1 MKQRLPA
8 LIVFAV
14 LLGAAV
20 GSGYHSYN
28 VCRDEMAAD
37 LSQALAKC
45 LDQDADRLLPTDTIR
60 AYAKVKAAT
69 EGPCMMAIGS
79 QRLTRHL
86 RHKNL
91 AEAAFITFDTD
102 GDANISPAIPEGA
115 IGSDTLT
122 WYDGRNHTRVA
133 LRSYASVT
141 VAGILASADM
151 SGPLGLFVVALL
163 WGSAML
169 LYPARHCRRRELMKG
184 TFDLPA
190 ATITPSAHKALN
202 YDPQTDTFLGTCG
215 ESVRLTPMQHRLMK
229 MFLAAPRH
237 QLSHQTICQTLWP
250 KKDQPADTLYALIK
264 RLKPI
269 LEEQMNVKIECQ
281 RGRYYRLTAEE
292 SFHP

>member
-45 LDQDADRLLPTDTIR
+45 LDQDACRLLPTDTIR
-60 AYAKVKAAT
+60 AYAQAKANT
-69 EGPCMMAIGS
+69 EGPMMMAIGS
-79 QRLTRHL
+79 RRLSRHL
-86 RHKNL
+86 RHKKL
-91 AEAAFITFDTD
+91 ADAAFITFDTD
-102 GDANISPAIPEGA
+102 GDAGVAPAIPEGA

-122 WYDGRNHTRVA
+122 WYDDRNQTRVA
-133 LRSYASVT
+133 LRSYASVS

-151 SGPLGLFVVALL
+151 SGSLGLFVVALL
-163 WGSAML
+163 WGSAMW
-169 LYPARHCRRRELMKG
+169 LYPARRSRHSGM
-184 TFDLPA
+184 
-190 ATITPSAHKALN
+190 ATITTSDRPTLN
-202 YDPQTDTFLGTCG
+202 YDPQTDTFLGRGG
-215 ESVRLTPMQHRLMK
+215 ENIHFTPMQHRLMK
-229 MFLAAPRH
+229 MFLTAPRH

-292 SFHP
+292 TSHP

>member
-45 LDQDADRLLPTDTIR
+45 LDQDACRLLPTDTIR
-60 AYAKVKAAT
+60 AYAQAKANT
-69 EGPCMMAIGS
+69 EGPMMMAIGS
-79 QRLTRHL
+79 RRLTRHL

-91 AEAAFITFDTD
+91 ADAAFITFDTD
-102 GDANISPAIPEGA
+102 GDANISPSIPEGA

-122 WYDGRNHTRVA
+122 WYDDRNQTRVA
-133 LRSYASVT
+133 LRSYASVS

-151 SGPLGLFVVALL
+151 SGSLGLFVMALL
-163 WGSAML
+163 WGSAMW
-169 LYPARHCRRRELMKG
+169 LYPARRSRHSGM
-184 TFDLPA
+184 
-190 ATITPSAHKALN
+190 ATITTSDRPTLN
-202 YDPQTDTFLGTCG
+202 YDPQTDTFLGRGG
-215 ESVRLTPMQHRLMK
+215 ENIHLTPMQHRLMK

-281 RGRYYRLTAEE
+281 RGRYYRLTADET
-292 SFHP
+292 SHP